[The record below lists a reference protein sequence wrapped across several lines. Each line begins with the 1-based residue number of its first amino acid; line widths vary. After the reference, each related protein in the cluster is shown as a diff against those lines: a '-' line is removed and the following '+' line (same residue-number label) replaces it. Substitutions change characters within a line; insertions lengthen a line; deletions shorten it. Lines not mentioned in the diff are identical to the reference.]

1 MVYNPDVAQLKTR
14 PRKTVEDY
22 LRLPEGTLAE
32 LIEGE
37 ILMSPSPKARHQRF
51 VSNLHF
57 AVRQFV
63 EARRLG
69 LVLDSPM
76 DVHLPSGAVVQ
87 PDLIFVATANL
98 SIVKDWIRGAP
109 DLLIEV
115 LSPESIDRD
124 RFTKRELYAAS
135 GVKEYWIVDGDASAV
150 EVLRLAGDRY
160 APHGYFEAQDTITSP
175 VLSGLLLPVRQVLD
189 LSSVTP

>member
-1 MVYNPDVAQLKTR
+1 MAQLKTR
-14 PRKTVEDY
+14 PRKTVDDY
-22 LRLPEGTLAE
+22 MKLPEGTLAE

-37 ILMSPSPKARHQRF
+37 ILLSPSPKARHQRI

-57 AVRQFV
+57 ALRQFV

-87 PDLIFVATANL
+87 PDVIFVATAHL

-115 LSPESIDRD
+115 LSPESVDRD
-124 RFTKRELYAAS
+124 RFTKRDLYGANR
-135 GVKEYWIVDGDASAV
+135 VKEYWIVDGEASGV
-150 EVLRLAGDRY
+150 EVLSLSGDRY
-160 APHGYFEAQDTITSP
+160 APHGYFEAQDSVTSP
-175 VLSGLLLPVRQVLD
+175 TLAGLVLPVRQILD